1 VRGPGPSSA
10 QRDQPPAAGTTG
22 RLLDGTPYFA
32 RLGEL
37 VPDADE
43 THVQCH
49 LCGYFWRTLGT
60 HLRLSHGW
68 STERYR
74 EAFGLS
80 RTRAL
85 QAPELSGRQATRW
98 RRMMGSDARI
108 KKGMAEGAAK
118 ARSGELPRLALA
130 EHRRDVRPLERR
142 RTDRSTGSALGS
154 TRARRLWDEREAR
167 ARALGYA
174 SLDAYLRAR
183 YQDEGKPVGL
193 LAAELGVAETTVTA
207 DMDRVGIP
215 RRPQSER
222 LAAGRAAL
230 HAGRKRRREALLARA
245 RELGF
250 DSLAAYLTERHHER
264 GWRRA
269 DIAAELGLSPT
280 PFTLTRLMDAEG
292 VAGNPRAGPRADAPR
307 E

>member
-1 VRGPGPSSA
+1 MEREP
-10 QRDQPPAAGTTG
+10 
-22 RLLDGTPYFA
+22 
-32 RLGEL
+32 
-37 VPDADE
+37 
-43 THVQCH
+43 
-49 LCGYFWRTLGT
+49 
-60 HLRLSHGW
+60 
-68 STERYR
+68 TE
-74 EAFGLS
+74 EEE
-80 RTRAL
+80 RA
-85 QAPELSGRQATRW
+85 
-98 RRMMGSDARI
+98 
-108 KKGMAEGAAK
+108 
-118 ARSGELPRLALA
+118 
-130 EHRRDVRPLERR
+130 
-142 RTDRSTGSALGS
+142 
-154 TRARRLWDEREAR
+154 ARRLIKEDMAAAAEVSSDRLLAAREDYAQARAKLENAAAEYDGLRAANEKLKAEQEKLRAEIARLRDEREAR

-280 PFTLTRLMDAEG
+280 PFKLTRLMDAEG